1 MGSGLQLLSATSAP
15 LSGEVLGVSR
25 TSIYRMLHKP
35 PAAPVSPD
43 EPTTTERH
51 RPGCDVK
58 INEASTLSSS
68 HAPSTPRAARS
79 QR

>member
-1 MGSGLQLLSATSAP
+1 VESGLQLHSATSAP

-25 TSIYRMLHKP
+25 TTIYRMLHKP
-35 PAAPVSPD
+35 TAAPVSPG

-51 RPGCDVK
+51 RPVCDMK
-58 INEASTLSSS
+58 INEASSLSCS
-68 HAPSTPRAARS
+68 HAPPTPRATRS

>member
-15 LSGEVLGVSR
+15 PSGEVLGVNR
-25 TSIYRMLHKP
+25 TSIYRMLHEP
-35 PAAPVSPD
+35 PAAPVSPG

-51 RPGCDVK
+51 RPVCDVK

-68 HAPSTPRAARS
+68 HAPPTPRAARS